1 MAALSFSHAGE
12 RLVALLHGADPRAV
26 YWHWRSGSEAQI
38 LGYNVAMDGPTT
50 WLLALPDAPS
60 GYAQLLT
67 GNAQMLRFWTGSSEG
82 MTSID
87 AAPATAAEGA
97 TCLLEVPTPP
107 VDGAADG
114 GGRLVH
120 AVALEVVDPLLG
132 DGEEEAVPVLV
143 LAVELHLVVESGYLS
158 TLGRSEAGS

>member
-1 MAALSFSHAGE
+1 MQAPPGE
-12 RLVALLHGADPRAV
+12 G
-26 YWHWRSGSEAQI
+26 
-38 LGYNVAMDGPTT
+38 
-50 WLLALPDAPS
+50 
-60 GYAQLLT
+60 
-67 GNAQMLRFWTGSSEG
+67 
-82 MTSID
+82 
-87 AAPATAAEGA
+87 
-97 TCLLEVPTPP
+97 